1 MIDNLIIKNQKLID
15 EYSLSGNLK
24 LLKKHMLIKT
34 ILSDKDCFTKLQM
47 LDCVNILVDLGYSKE
62 EAINEYEKLIAFKNN

>member
-1 MIDNLIIKNQKLID
+1 MIDKLIIKNQKLID

-34 ILSDKDCFTKLQM
+34 ILSDKDFFTKLKM
-47 LDCVNILVDLGYSKE
+47 FDCVNILVDLGYSKE
-62 EAINEYEKLIAFKNN
+62 EAINEYKKLITFKK

>member
-1 MIDNLIIKNQKLID
+1 MIDKLIIKNQKLID

-62 EAINEYEKLIAFKNN
+62 EAINEYKKLIAFKK